1 MCSRNACTV
10 AHTAQ
15 PRRWCSTWLDSHHG
29 LSTSTATCSIRFR
42 RFADSPCQRR
52 VLTMVEMRCVVKK
65 RGVPTYSF
73 AHREGA
79 ACPFSVGFRVG
90 FRTRISLRGMKP
102 ALHVIPQRVSQRDGQ
117 VRSLGVRVDTR
128 VLQVS
133 RKYLCRCPERA
144 FAIAHQRDKG

>member
-1 MCSRNACTV
+1 MQLLIIKRRGAGSQFLLNNYPATTHMPGVGAKAGAPPRPSRSHMCSRNACTV

-15 PRRWCSTWLDSHHG
+15 PRRWCSALLDSHHG

-42 RFADSPCQRR
+42 RFADSSCQRR

-102 ALHVIPQRVSQRDGQ
+102 ALE
-117 VRSLGVRVDTR
+117 L
-128 VLQVS
+128 
-133 RKYLCRCPERA
+133 E
-144 FAIAHQRDKG
+144 